1 MTAPGTTRTCRQ
13 CEGQVPADAAF
24 CPTCGLASSTPLL
37 SETLLGASRGGDTAS
52 TSYELAPERLR
63 RALGPHYELG
73 RLLGRGGYAEVFTV
87 RDLRLKRELALKV
100 LRPDLI
106 LTDALVSRFRRE
118 AEAVG
123 VLQNTHIVPVYDVG
137 ESDGVLWLL
146 MPLVRGETLK
156 SLLAREP
163 RLPVAEARRILL
175 EAAEALQAAHEA
187 GVVHRDI
194 KPENL
199 MIEGKTQRVLLMDF
213 GIAKAMDVS
222 ADHALTG
229 TGVVVGTPKYM
240 SPEQAVGKHG
250 LDPRSDQYSLAV
262 VGYQMLSGR
271 VPFEGENVREV
282 LARQLLEEA
291 VPLSRLV
298 QDIPGEVSSTIHQA
312 LQKDPQR
319 RFASMN
325 AFARALQGEEISPA
339 EGGRV
344 RRKSRFNIRVE
355 KRPWIAAGLWMIALS
370 GVAVGAYRAGYFDPA
385 PAPPAA
391 PVPVLAAP
399 PPPPAGREPVHRDPA
414 VPRGGKPAIPTGAR
428 PESTAT
434 AATPPAAPLGCEAA
448 VQARAWDAAFAS
460 CSREA
465 ESNSAARR
473 NLGLLY
479 ATGNGVARDD
489 RLASV
494 QLVFA
499 AQDPIAP
506 DTQAILL
513 MARRYEAG
521 LGVPIDRSKAA
532 GFWEVAAVMGVKEA
546 YPVVARHYAEG
557 DGRRKS
563 DSAATAWYRRA
574 AEAGDV
580 PSMTKLAENLARGRG
595 VRRDEHQSAA
605 WYSKAAELDDP
616 EAQYQLAMLLFK
628 GRFYQRDDA
637 AGLLWLQRAAKQ
649 GHLEAQQEL
658 ARRKP

>member
-262 VGYQMLSGR
+262 VG
-271 VPFEGENVREV
+271 
-282 LARQLLEEA
+282 
-291 VPLSRLV
+291 
-298 QDIPGEVSSTIHQA
+298 
-312 LQKDPQR
+312 
-319 RFASMN
+319 
-325 AFARALQGEEISPA
+325 
-339 EGGRV
+339 
-344 RRKSRFNIRVE
+344 
-355 KRPWIAAGLWMIALS
+355 
-370 GVAVGAYRAGYFDPA
+370 
-385 PAPPAA
+385 
-391 PVPVLAAP
+391 
-399 PPPPAGREPVHRDPA
+399 
-414 VPRGGKPAIPTGAR
+414 
-428 PESTAT
+428 
-434 AATPPAAPLGCEAA
+434 
-448 VQARAWDAAFAS
+448 
-460 CSREA
+460 
-465 ESNSAARR
+465 
-473 NLGLLY
+473 
-479 ATGNGVARDD
+479 
-489 RLASV
+489 
-494 QLVFA
+494 
-499 AQDPIAP
+499 
-506 DTQAILL
+506 
-513 MARRYEAG
+513 
-521 LGVPIDRSKAA
+521 
-532 GFWEVAAVMGVKEA
+532 
-546 YPVVARHYAEG
+546 
-557 DGRRKS
+557 
-563 DSAATAWYRRA
+563 
-574 AEAGDV
+574 
-580 PSMTKLAENLARGRG
+580 
-595 VRRDEHQSAA
+595 
-605 WYSKAAELDDP
+605 
-616 EAQYQLAMLLFK
+616 
-628 GRFYQRDDA
+628 
-637 AGLLWLQRAAKQ
+637 
-649 GHLEAQQEL
+649 
-658 ARRKP
+658 